1 MLKTLVIPSVRK
13 TDKTFTFTCYI
24 FFSYCSFWKLEVI
37 SQKPF
42 IEKFRKIDFDI

>member
-13 TDKTFTFTCYI
+13 TDRTFIFTCYI
-24 FFSYCSFWKLEVI
+24 FFSYCSSWKRVI
-37 SQKPF
+37 SQTPF